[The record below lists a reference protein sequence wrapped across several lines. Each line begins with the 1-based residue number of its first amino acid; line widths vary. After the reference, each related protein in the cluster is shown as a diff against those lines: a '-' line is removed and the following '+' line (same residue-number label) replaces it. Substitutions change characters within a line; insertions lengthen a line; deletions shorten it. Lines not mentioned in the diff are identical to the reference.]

1 MTTAEAAGGSG
12 SSRRREAA
20 KRQQGVGG
28 RQQIQRRQQEAAQ
41 PRMGNASDDAAA
53 EDLSVLSLSLSSSL
67 LAPVLL
73 QTCVLA
79 IQDGTPNNYHGTNL
93 YMMSLA
99 INRKMMI

>member
-1 MTTAEAAGGSG
+1 MPGLIATTLHDDSGGSRRQRKQLRG
-12 SSRRREAA
+12 SRESAGSQ
-20 KRQQGVGG
+20 RG

-41 PRMGNASDDAAA
+41 PGMGNASDDAAA

-79 IQDGTPNNYHGTNL
+79 IQDRTPNNYHGTNL
-93 YMMSLA
+93 
-99 INRKMMI
+99 

>member
-1 MTTAEAAGGSG
+1 MEAAGGGRQLRG
-12 SSRRREAA
+12 SRESAGS
-20 KRQQGVGG
+20 QPG

>member
-41 PRMGNASDDAAA
+41 PGMGNASDDAAA
-53 EDLSVLSLSLSSSL
+53 EDLSVLSLSLFLSARSC
-67 LAPVLL
+67 P
-73 QTCVLA
+73 
-79 IQDGTPNNYHGTNL
+79 ITNMCTS
-93 YMMSLA
+93 YTRR
-99 INRKMMI
+99 NTK